1 MELINELLKQV
12 HDFNL
17 KDMAEKEAQR
27 KRGELFNVFNILN
40 LSTNETRTHSAF
52 LAELLRPDGSHGM
65 HDTFLKLFLD
75 SVTSLQDFDFK
86 TENAKVTV
94 EYSVGQINK
103 NATEGGR
110 LDILITSGNK
120 AIIIENKIYAE
131 DQKNQLR
138 RYEEFAKNRYN
149 GGYKLLYLTLFG
161 SIASEY
167 STGNQDDLDYIPIGY
182 NYEILKWLD
191 LCAKEST
198 RRPKVRETIEQY
210 IHLIKQLTNQDMD
223 NNEFIRIVKENLKDA
238 VDICRVMPKVKE
250 ECFKEFWNKLYDGFS
265 NYGNNRKWSL
275 NFKIDEESKFF
286 RTEYYSSNRYDNK
299 RRGLEIE
306 IGDCKN
312 CNEKGDYENCKLIF
326 RIAVVDNL
334 HYGFILRNAA
344 GEIVTN
350 PNLKAADPKIEGQ
363 WEPKQPEWV
372 CWKYPSKGIKCNFW
386 EFNDNVVALILNN
399 DGFFDNFIKE
409 CNECID
415 QIKQKI
421 GSKNE

>member
-1 MELINELLKQV
+1 MLRLTKKMELINELLKQV

-138 RYEEFAKNRYN
+138 RLKNLRRRDIMEDIN
-149 GGYKLLYLTLFG
+149 C
-161 SIASEY
+161 
-167 STGNQDDLDYIPIGY
+167 YI
-182 NYEILKWLD
+182 
-191 LCAKEST
+191 
-198 RRPKVRETIEQY
+198 
-210 IHLIKQLTNQDMD
+210 
-223 NNEFIRIVKENLKDA
+223 
-238 VDICRVMPKVKE
+238 
-250 ECFKEFWNKLYDGFS
+250 
-265 NYGNNRKWSL
+265 
-275 NFKIDEESKFF
+275 
-286 RTEYYSSNRYDNK
+286 
-299 RRGLEIE
+299 
-306 IGDCKN
+306 
-312 CNEKGDYENCKLIF
+312 
-326 RIAVVDNL
+326 
-334 HYGFILRNAA
+334 
-344 GEIVTN
+344 
-350 PNLKAADPKIEGQ
+350 
-363 WEPKQPEWV
+363 
-372 CWKYPSKGIKCNFW
+372 
-386 EFNDNVVALILNN
+386 
-399 DGFFDNFIKE
+399 
-409 CNECID
+409 
-415 QIKQKI
+415 
-421 GSKNE
+421 